1 MSDTCHPT
9 FVNHHVKLF
18 QMCFND
24 WGIYIAVLFGALI
37 LPGLETV
44 FYNLKLQYSREAL
57 EKKIKERSSFLWKD
71 VGYYAAFSFV
81 NILAI
86 LFLASNNLGIIIVV
100 FISKIVSETL
110 FICFEKRDQVH
121 LATKQEQDKLE
132 QIIEQKCK
140 TNLNVEK
147 QLNF

>member
-1 MSDTCHPT
+1 MPN
-9 FVNHHVKLF
+9 V
-18 QMCFND
+18 
-24 WGIYIAVLFGALI
+24 
-37 LPGLETV
+37 
-44 FYNLKLQYSREAL
+44 
-57 EKKIKERSSFLWKD
+57 
-71 VGYYAAFSFV
+71 V

-121 LATKQEQDKLE
+121 LEEEEKEDKLE
-132 QIIEQKCK
+132 QIIEEKCK
-140 TNLNVEK
+140 NKLNVEK

>member
-1 MSDTCHPT
+1 
-9 FVNHHVKLF
+9 
-18 QMCFND
+18 MCFND

-57 EKKIKERSSFLWKD
+57 VQATNERSSFLWKD

-121 LATKQEQDKLE
+121 LVTKQEEDDLKE
-132 QIIEQKCK
+132 IIEKEC
-140 TNLNVEK
+140 EK
-147 QLNF
+147 DLNF